1 MNSLALANV
10 GMMLGD
16 ENVSASEERRSAS
29 FGGPRAGSEGLPV
42 AGLLTARAAAT
53 ISLMAGIPGL
63 H

>member
-1 MNSLALANV
+1 MNYLALANV

-29 FGGPRAGSEGLPV
+29 LGGPRAGSEGLPV

-53 ISLMAGIPGL
+53 ISLMAGMSGL